1 MRLQGNT
8 NVVTETVPA
17 STGIQVNLTLK
28 TLVLPLPCLV
38 FQNPT
43 SIKPL
48 EHATKGAVA
57 WVRQGDLESD
67 YCIIFYTES

>member
-8 NVVTETVPA
+8 NVLTETVPA

-28 TLVLPLPCLV
+28 TLALPHPCLV

-48 EHATKGAVA
+48 ERATKGAVA

-67 YCIIFYTES
+67 YCIICYTES